1 MRWARCKEGIPGL
14 PVPRFPKRVGLV
26 TESVMSPGVKEGIP
40 GLPVPGFPKPAGTRR
55 CER

>member
-26 TESVMSPGVKEGIP
+26 AESVMSPGVKEGIP
-40 GLPVPGFPKPAGTRR
+40 GLPVPGFPKPGGTRR